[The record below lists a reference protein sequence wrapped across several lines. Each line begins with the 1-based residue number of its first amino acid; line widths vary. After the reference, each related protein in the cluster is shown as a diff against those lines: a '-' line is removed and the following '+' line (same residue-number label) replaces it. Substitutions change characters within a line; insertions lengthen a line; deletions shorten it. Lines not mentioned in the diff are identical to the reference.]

1 MLWLCF
7 CCYSA
12 IINSQIQGL
21 VFWCLDMRKDDS
33 PIKACILLK
42 LTVLVI
48 FTFRADLPFPQ
59 GSKPVEFSHSIV
71 RLEIESLEEQHG
83 FCAESVTGS
92 MFCQLRSWTVML
104 LLLIPDNNSFS
115 SRVMIYTRFGMY
127 LSQKITRKLRRLQIS
142 YNTFFSFSL
151 RCS

>member
-7 CCYSA
+7 CCYST

-92 MFCQLRSWTVML
+92 MFCQLRSRTVML

-115 SRVMIYTRFGMY
+115 SLVMIYTRFGMY
-127 LSQKITRKLRRLQIS
+127 LSQKITRKLRSKFPTIL
-142 YNTFFSFSL
+142 FFSFSL